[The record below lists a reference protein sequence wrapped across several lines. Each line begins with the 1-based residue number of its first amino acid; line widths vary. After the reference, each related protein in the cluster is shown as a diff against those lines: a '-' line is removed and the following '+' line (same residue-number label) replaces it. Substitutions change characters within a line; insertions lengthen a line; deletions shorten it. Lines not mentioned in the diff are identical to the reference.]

1 MLRVIFKE
9 LFKGIGVTRPTR
21 HGVRHIIRSMYALS
35 SPTGKINHGNLYETA
50 LK

>member
-21 HGVRHIIRSMYALS
+21 HGVRHIIRSMYVLS
-35 SPTGKINHGNLYETA
+35 STGKINHGNLYETA